1 MSERFSP
8 SALGIRLAVILLAA
22 AATAVIPAPSGLTIT
37 FAVVGTVIAA
47 GAPAF
52 AGALVVI
59 IAEVL
64 GWTSAYG
71 TDAFPPVGRT
81 VAFAAVLYLLHAA
94 TSLAASVP
102 LEATV
107 QPAVLLRWSMGCIP
121 ALGCT
126 IAAGIVVSL
135 LGRSSGST
143 TLDIVGL
150 AAVAVALAGLVWIAR
165 IRQ

>member
-1 MSERFSP
+1 MSERL
-8 SALGIRLAVILLAA
+8 SATALSIRVAVILFAA
-22 AATAVIPAPSGLTIT
+22 AATAVIPTPSGLTIT
-37 FAVVGTVIAA
+37 FVVVGTVMAA
-47 GAPAF
+47 AVPSF
-52 AGALVVI
+52 AGALVVV

-81 VAFAAVLYLLHAA
+81 VVFAALLYLLHAA

-107 QPAVLLRWSMGCIP
+107 QPAVLLRWSKGCIAP
-121 ALGCT
+121 LGCT

-135 LGRSSGST
+135 LGRSSGSP

-165 IRQ
+165 TRQ

>member
-1 MSERFSP
+1 MTSRL
-8 SALGIRLAVILLAA
+8 SASAVGIRMAVILLAA

-37 FAVVGTVIAA
+37 FVVVGTLIAA
-47 GAPAF
+47 AAPSF
-52 AGALVVI
+52 AGALVVV

-64 GWTSAYG
+64 GWTAAYG
-71 TDAFPPVGRT
+71 SDAFPPVGRT
-81 VAFAAVLYLLHAA
+81 VAFAALLYLLHAA

-102 LEATV
+102 LEASV
-107 QPAVLLRWSMGCIP
+107 ERAVLLRWMTGCIP

-126 IAAGIVVSL
+126 IAAGIAVSL
-135 LGRSSGST
+135 LGRSSGSP

-150 AAVAVALAGLVWIAR
+150 AAVTVALAGLVWIAR